1 MLLAIDAG
9 NTNIVF
15 ALLEKGDIRFQW
27 RITTVAERTEDE
39 YKVWLHQLMSLEDL
53 DPKTINDTIIT
64 SVVPAVNRPLALL
77 CRSYLGMEPTFVGD
91 PALDLGIE
99 VKLPNKREVG
109 SDRLVNAVA
118 AFAMNPVKTIILD
131 FGTATTFD
139 VIGEDGSYVGGVISP
154 GINLSLKAL
163 YNAAAKL
170 PTISIRAP
178 LGAVTGTTTEHAMQS
193 GIYWGYIGLI
203 EGIVARLKAENG
215 ECRVIST
222 GGLASLL
229 AKNTNI
235 IDEIVPDLT
244 IQGLYLIW
252 KRQNQESQP

>member
-15 ALLEKGDIRFQW
+15 ALLEKGVIRFQW
-27 RITTVAERTEDE
+27 RITTHAERTEDE
-39 YKVWLHQLMSLEDL
+39 YKVWLHQLMNLEGL
-53 DPKTINDTIIT
+53 DPKAIKDTIIT
-64 SVVPAVNRPLALL
+64 SVVPSVNRPLALL
-77 CRSYLGMEPTFVGD
+77 CRSYLGLEPTYVGD
-91 PALDLGIE
+91 PSLDLGIE

-118 AFAMNPVKTIILD
+118 AYVLCPEKQIVID

-139 VIGEDGSYVGGVISP
+139 VIGADGSYVGGVISP

-163 YNAAAKL
+163 YSAAAKL

-178 LGAVTGTTTEHAMQS
+178 STSVTGTSTEHAMQS

-215 ECRVIST
+215 DCRVIST

-229 AKNTNI
+229 AKNTDVIN
-235 IDEIVPDLT
+235 EIVPDLT
-244 IQGLYLIW
+244 IRGLYLIW
-252 KRQNQESQP
+252 KRQQESQA